1 MGGDFCFYWG
11 HRALHTEKL
20 YWIHKIHH
28 ESKNCTAMSSLAVH
42 PIELLI
48 VDGATFFTAVFL
60 LQGHIHVV
68 TAYTWMI
75 FQLLSNID
83 DHSGYDFP
91 WFCTKIFPWSATNV
105 FHNYHHL
112 LNIGNYSAHMV
123 FWDSIFGTD
132 IAYLDHYD
140 DQNAVKKDHSTITKI
155 KRH

>member
-1 MGGDFCFYWG
+1 
-11 HRALHTEKL
+11 
-20 YWIHKIHH
+20 
-28 ESKNCTAMSSLAVH
+28 MSSLAVH
-42 PIELLI
+42 PIELMI
-48 VDGATFFTAVFL
+48 VDGATFFTAIML

-75 FQLLSNID
+75 WQLISNID

-112 LNIGNYSAHMV
+112 SNIGNFSAHMV
-123 FWDSIFGTD
+123 WWDSIFGTD
-132 IAYLDHYD
+132 ITFLDHYD
-140 DQNAVKKDHSTITKI
+140 DQNAAKKDHSTITKV